1 MKRGSVASV
10 LNIDEM
16 RERAKWLPAAVFDA
30 IDGGAGDELTMR
42 ANRSAYQCIWLR
54 PRALVDVSSID
65 TSTTVLGQKISFP
78 LMLDPCGFARM
89 AHSAA
94 ELAAA
99 RAAGSAGTVFVV
111 SGASSY
117 SLEDIAK
124 TATGPLWYQLYV
136 PPDRDVAET
145 LIDRV
150 EKAGYPVLCVT
161 IDTAIAGKR
170 ERDYRNK
177 LTVPV
182 TMSPRLILSALSNP
196 RWAMDFMLG
205 RVGGSGISGS
215 YNAVRTAVWNLGN
228 TVNHLKS
235 VTVADIQWIRERW
248 KGKLVLKGIMRGDE
262 CPQLIDLGVDGLVV
276 SNHGGRNL
284 DCVRATINILP
295 EVISA
300 VGGRAEVFVDG
311 GIRRGTDVVKAL
323 AFGARACLVGRPYM
337 FGLAVAGEAGVAR
350 VLEIFRTEVEQTMGL
365 LGCPTVADI
374 DSNFVYSEH
383 SAHET
388 PVAGYVDV
396 STSNFRPRRVSE

>member
-1 MKRGSVASV
+1 MRPDRIASV

-16 RERAKWLPAAVFDA
+16 REKAKWLPTAVFDA

-94 ELAAA
+94 EIAVA

-111 SGASSY
+111 SGAASY

-136 PPDRDVAET
+136 PRDRDVAES
-145 LIDRV
+145 LIERV

-182 TMSPRLILSALSNP
+182 TMSPQLIFSALSNP
-196 RWAMDFMLG
+196 RWAVDFMLG
-205 RVGGSGISGS
+205 RVGGSGVSGS
-215 YNAVRTAVWNLGN
+215 YDAVRTAFWNLGN

-235 VTVADIQWIRERW
+235 VTVDDIRWIRERW

-284 DCVRATINILP
+284 DCVRPAITVLP

-300 VGGRAEVFVDG
+300 VAGRAEVFIDG

-374 DSNFVYSEH
+374 DSSFVFSEH
-383 SAHET
+383 LAEEADGRWLH
-388 PVAGYVDV
+388 
-396 STSNFRPRRVSE
+396 

>member
-1 MKRGSVASV
+1 MRPDRIASV

-16 RERAKWLPAAVFDA
+16 REKAKWLPTAVFDA

-42 ANRSAYQCIWLR
+42 ANRSAYQSIWLR

-94 ELAAA
+94 EIAVA

-111 SGASSY
+111 SGAASY

-136 PPDRDVAET
+136 PRDRDVAES
-145 LIDRV
+145 LIERV

-182 TMSPRLILSALSNP
+182 TMSPQLIFSALSNP
-196 RWAMDFMLG
+196 RWAVDFMLG
-205 RVGGSGISGS
+205 RVGGSGVSGS
-215 YNAVRTAVWNLGN
+215 YDAVRTAFWNLGN

-235 VTVADIQWIRERW
+235 VTVDDIRWIRERW

-284 DCVRATINILP
+284 DCVRPAITVLP

-300 VGGRAEVFVDG
+300 VAGRAEVFIDG

-323 AFGARACLVGRPYM
+323 AFGARACFVGRPYM

-374 DSNFVYSEH
+374 DSSFVFSEH
-383 SAHET
+383 LAEEADGRWLH
-388 PVAGYVDV
+388 
-396 STSNFRPRRVSE
+396 